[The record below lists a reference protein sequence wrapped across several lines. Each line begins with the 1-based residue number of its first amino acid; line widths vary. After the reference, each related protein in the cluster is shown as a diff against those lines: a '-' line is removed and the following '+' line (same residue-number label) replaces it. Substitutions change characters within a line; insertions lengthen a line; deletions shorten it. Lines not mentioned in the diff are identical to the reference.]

1 MDGVGGTIKNAV
13 YRDAKSG
20 KVTINSAKEF
30 AEYVNKTITGISSL
44 YMPITQVIKEPKDIN
59 EAPKIPKTLKIH
71 IPCRVLNEGENP
83 RFNFFYLGSDT
94 DPFYSQIYRV
104 KSECEHILK
113 SPVDDNQCP
122 QCRNKIWC

>member
-1 MDGVGGTIKNAV
+1 
-13 YRDAKSG
+13 
-20 KVTINSAKEF
+20 
-30 AEYVNKTITGISSL
+30 
-44 YMPITQVIKEPKDIN
+44 MPIAQVIEEPKDVN

-71 IPCRVLNEGENP
+71 KLCRILNKGENP

-104 KSECEHILK
+104 KSECEHVLK

-122 QCRNKIWC
+122 QCEIEYGAEETQDWLRCNQCNQWFHEKCF